1 MFDISKSL
9 KLQAYLNNQ
18 NLDNDMLGKL
28 TSMRFNDM
36 YTAEEFADIK
46 YKVETY
52 RNLDKANRETPT
64 SEGSKR
70 LKELSEDILYATG
83 LDANTI
89 QLSELFTTDILDKAF
104 AETNLRSKNDLYV
117 MLDYNDYSSTTNYVK
132 CEVVGH
138 DYPGAYGISANA
150 KMVVA
155 NDGTI
160 ITTKN
165 ALYMK

>member
-1 MFDISKSL
+1 MFDVSKSL

-18 NLDNDMLGKL
+18 NLDEDTLSKL
-28 TSMRFNDM
+28 TSMKFNTM
-36 YTAEEFADIK
+36 YTKEEFADIK

-52 RNLDKANRETPT
+52 RNLDKVNKATPT

-70 LKELSEDILYATG
+70 LKELAEDILYATG
-83 LDANTI
+83 ESADKI
-89 QLSELFTTDILDKAF
+89 QLSSLFTTDTLDNAF

-117 MLDYNDYSSTTNYVK
+117 TLDYGDYSSSSNYVK

-150 KMVVA
+150 KMVVT

>member
-18 NLDNDMLGKL
+18 NLDDDILNKL
-28 TSMRFNDM
+28 SSMKFNDM
-36 YTAEEFADIK
+36 YTKEEFADIK
-46 YKVETY
+46 YKVDTY
-52 RNLDKANRETPT
+52 RSLDKANRDTPT

-70 LKELSEDILYATG
+70 LKELAEDILYATG
-83 LDANTI
+83 QNADTI
-89 QLSELFTTDILDKAF
+89 QLSNLFTTDTLDEAF
-104 AETNLRSKNDLYV
+104 GETNLRSKNDLYV
-117 MLDYNDYSSTTNYVK
+117 TLDYSDYSSTSNYVK

-150 KMVVA
+150 KMVVT